1 MTGCYSNVLIH
12 ITDEDVEKEQI
23 NVTFF
28 FRISFKAKNNIF
40 TYIN

>member
-1 MTGCYSNVLIH
+1 MQI
-12 ITDEDVEKEQI
+12 IDEDVEKKQI

-28 FRISFKAKNNIF
+28 FRISFKAKNNTF